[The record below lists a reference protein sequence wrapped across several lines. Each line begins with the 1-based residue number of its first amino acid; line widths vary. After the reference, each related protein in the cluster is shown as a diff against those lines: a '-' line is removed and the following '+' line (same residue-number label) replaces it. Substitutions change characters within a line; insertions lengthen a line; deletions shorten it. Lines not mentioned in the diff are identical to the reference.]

1 MSKTSMK
8 LIENENQTVYDRQK
22 VVASV
27 INKVEEIFIKE
38 NFTLSE
44 WTQVIEYFNKLN
56 EAVIPQISIQELRA
70 RFNKINYG
78 NK

>member
-1 MSKTSMK
+1 MEHTSK
-8 LIENENQTVYDRQK
+8 LIENENRTAYDRLK

-27 INKVEEIFIKE
+27 INQVEEIFIKE

>member
-1 MSKTSMK
+1 MEHTSK
-8 LIENENQTVYDRQK
+8 LIEQENRTAYDRLK

-27 INKVEEIFIKE
+27 INQVEEIFIKE

-56 EAVIPQISIQELRA
+56 EAVIPQMSISELKV